1 MKNTQDDYIV
11 ANYLSASGAY
21 SDTSSPYT
29 RTFSEMMEATGFF
42 NMYRIEKAYP
52 DLIDYR
58 EPAEWYLEKAY
69 NIYNKRV
76 GAGAVGFYGEQQV
89 PQIIEALREEGM
101 TEEADTLQEQ
111 FALTKGTIMAT
122 ADYPYG
128 SEFEYDNTGE
138 EGCLR
143 CSKRADRILSG
154 QRVCR

>member
-1 MKNTQDDYIV
+1 MNTYMKNTQDDYIV

-69 NIYNKRV
+69 NIYKQTR
-76 GAGAVGFYGEQQV
+76 GEPARSLLRRAAGA
-89 PQIIEALREEGM
+89 P
-101 TEEADTLQEQ
+101 
-111 FALTKGTIMAT
+111 
-122 ADYPYG
+122 DYRG
-128 SEFEYDNTGE
+128 AS
-138 EGCLR
+138 
-143 CSKRADRILSG
+143 
-154 QRVCR
+154 